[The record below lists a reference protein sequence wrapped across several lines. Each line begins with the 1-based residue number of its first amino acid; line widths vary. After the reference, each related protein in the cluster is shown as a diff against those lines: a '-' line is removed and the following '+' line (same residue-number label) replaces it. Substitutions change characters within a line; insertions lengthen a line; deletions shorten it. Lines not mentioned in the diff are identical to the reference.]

1 MNTLF
6 QRAII
11 VLATLLLLSA
21 CSIKTVYNNLDWALE
36 AMVDDYLSLSDM
48 QEQDVEQRIAQIL
61 KWHRETQLDL
71 YVKDLKMVKASTNR
85 GLDDESAEAI
95 FAAFMQRWESI
106 KKQFAPNQAD
116 VLLTLNQQQI
126 DDLFEKLEEEN
137 RELTEEINET
147 SAEEKLEKSR
157 EKLIRNFS
165 DWLGP
170 LNEEQKQILRS
181 WPPRFKPL
189 DQDRMAFRKKWQA
202 ELRAIFE
209 SGQSREEKRARL
221 IELAESPD
229 KFQTEE
235 HKNRLVY
242 NSKQVKELILTFDP
256 TVTQEQKAY
265 LAERLD
271 YYIVSFEELAAEAKQ
286 ASAEENSDVDL

>member
-1 MNTLF
+1 MYRKI
-6 QRAII
+6 QRTI
-11 VLATLLLLSA
+11 LALLTLLLLSA
-21 CSIKTVYNNLDWALE
+21 CSIKTVYNNLDWVLE

-48 QEQDVEQRIAQIL
+48 QEQDVEQRISRIL
-61 KWHRETQLDL
+61 KWHRETQLNL
-71 YVKDLKMVKASTNR
+71 YVEDLKMIKASTSR

-126 DDLFEKLEEEN
+126 DNLFERLEEEN
-137 RELTEEINET
+137 RELIQEINET
-147 SAEEKLEKSR
+147 TAEEKIEKSR

-165 DWLGP
+165 EWLGP
-170 LNEEQKQILRS
+170 LNEDQKQILRS

-189 DQDRMAFRKKWQA
+189 DQDRIDFRKKWQA
-202 ELRAIFE
+202 ELRDIFK
-209 SGQSREEKRARL
+209 SDQSREQKRFRL

-235 HKNRLVY
+235 HKARLVY
-242 NSKQVKELILTFDP
+242 NSKQVKELILTFDQ
-256 TVTQEQKAY
+256 TVTTEQKAH

-271 YYIVSFEELAAEAKQ
+271 YYIVNFEELAAESEQ
-286 ASAEENSDVDL
+286 TTGDENSNGDL

>member
-6 QRAII
+6 QRMII

-126 DDLFEKLEEEN
+126 DDLFKKLEEEN
-137 RELTEEINET
+137 RELIEEINET
-147 SAEEKLEKSR
+147 TAEEKLEKSQ

-170 LNEEQKQILRS
+170 LSEEQKQILRS

-221 IELAESPD
+221 IDLAESPD

-235 HKNRLVY
+235 HRARLVY

-271 YYIVSFEELAAEAKQ
+271 YFIVNFEELAAEAKQ